1 MSVLHFN
8 IYIICI
14 IKLSNF
20 LSSYYHVKHIFIN
33 YFLNQF
39 QFRYCLFHY
48 DILIKI
54 LLIDLFWFFKVLKQ
68 YIYVLL
74 YFLIL

>member
-14 IKLSNF
+14 IKLSNY
-20 LSSYYHVKHIFIN
+20 LSSYHVKYIFID

-54 LLIDLFWFFKVLKQ
+54 LLIDLFLFFKVLKQ